1 MRDLNASIVLLFMVL
16 ISSSFL
22 KAQTASP
29 ALLYMQEMS
38 TISMEL
44 KDETWQYLKAVT
56 KGKGARKVEKKRMA
70 LIKEVSIRKSEVSA
84 KKSFTEDGAYKNAVK
99 DYLQMH
105 YTVLKE
111 DFDKILNMEDIAEQS
126 YDLMEAYILA
136 KELANK
142 KLDDAFEMLTEAQAK
157 FAAENNITLVEG
169 EMDKKSEK
177 INKASNALGYYNDA
191 YLIFFKSY
199 KQEAYILDAFQ
210 RADVNAMEQ
219 NISSMVSFNEEGLQ
233 KINVL
238 DNYNGDAGLKVA
250 AKQVFSY
257 FDEEAKIHYPS
268 MVNFFVAKDN
278 FEKAQKLMD
287 TKKKSKRTKED
298 IESYNESVANFNK
311 EVKKYNE
318 TSELTNK
325 GRAKIL
331 DYWNK
336 EVDKFFDRHTN

>member
-1 MRDLNASIVLLFMVL
+1 MRNFNVRIVLLFIGL

-22 KAQTASP
+22 KAQTTSP
-29 ALLYMQEMS
+29 ALVYMQEMS
-38 TISMEL
+38 TISSEL

-56 KGKGARKVEKKRMA
+56 KGKGARKVEKKRME
-70 LIKEVSIRKSEVSA
+70 LIKEISIRKSEVSA
-84 KKSFTEDGAYKNAVK
+84 KKPFTEDGAYKNAVK
-99 DYLQMH
+99 DYLQMT

-111 DFDKILNMEDIAEQS
+111 DFDKILDMEDIAEQS

-142 KLDDAFEMLTEAQAK
+142 KLDDAFEILTTAQEK
-157 FAAENNITLVEG
+157 FAVDNDITLVEG
-169 EMDKKSEK
+169 EMDKKSQK
-177 INKASNALGYYNDA
+177 IDKASKALEYYNDV

-199 KQEAYILDAFQ
+199 KQEAYILDAFV

-219 NISSMVSFNEEGLQ
+219 NISSMVAFNEEGVQ
-233 KINVL
+233 KL
-238 DNYNGDAGLKVA
+238 KELENYNGDAGLKVA

-257 FDEEAKIHYPS
+257 FDEEAKTHYPS

-278 FEKAQKLMD
+278 FEKAQKIIE
-287 TKKKSKRTKED
+287 TTKKSKRTKED
-298 IESYNESVANFNK
+298 VESYNESVATFNK
-311 EVKKYNE
+311 EIKKYNE

-336 EVDKFFDRHTN
+336 EVDQFFDRHAN